1 MSDDCVSTLPD
12 IKQFDSVCDCD
23 DCSDER
29 EGFIS
34 IDSTDLSGIDST
46 NPSTTT
52 TMFNKTVAAAIKSL
66 ISDISVD
73 VTTTK
78 VIKD

>member
-1 MSDDCVSTLPD
+1 MSDCLSTLAD
-12 IKQFDSVCDCD
+12 VQEFDGICDCPPS
-23 DCSDER
+23 CMDEP
-29 EGFIS
+29 EGFSAKIS
-34 IDSTDLSGIDST
+34 IDST

-52 TMFNKTVAAAIKSL
+52 TMFNKTVAAAIRSL
-66 ISDISVD
+66 ITDISVD

>member
-12 IKQFDSVCDCD
+12 VKQFDSVCDCD

-29 EGFIS
+29 EGFI
-34 IDSTDLSGIDST
+34 DLRSIDST
-46 NPSTTT
+46 NPSTTTT
-52 TMFNKTVAAAIKSL
+52 TMFNKTVAATIRRL
-66 ISDISVD
+66 ITDISVD